1 VVVSTHT
8 QKQIIKRS
16 QIYWEK
22 HQIWSES
29 SSFEEEA
36 QLINGFLEE
45 EYNTI
50 PSKERIGKGRY
61 FIAKSVAR
69 GCRNFIETSS
79 RIKCEDIFNNTANML
94 LFGEMRQMPSLVYL
108 ATTLMAEFARI
119 DKGFLERAL
128 RHAKVWAE
136 HENWEI
142 RECTGYI
149 IRLAVANN
157 KAITFDILSDWI
169 SSPSPNLRRV
179 VVESLRPLADIKWL
193 RDPNKNDEVIA
204 FLYLVRFDP
213 SIYVR
218 TSVGNNLKDLSKY
231 MPDKILNIVL
241 SWINE
246 SEIKIA
252 PDLASKGLKELGREN
267 YNLIWTIKH
276 GLRWLQKREPRFHD
290 QIREILGDNYVNYFD
305 EKRNKLAKPK

>member
-1 VVVSTHT
+1 MVSTHT

-36 QLINGFLEE
+36 QLINGFLDE
-45 EYNTI
+45 EYNSI

-69 GCRNFIETSS
+69 GCRNIIETSS
-79 RIKCEDIFNNTANML
+79 RMKCKKIFHNTANML
-94 LFGEMRQMPSLVYL
+94 LFGEKREMPSLVYL

-119 DKGFLERAL
+119 DEEYLEKAL
-128 RHAKVWAE
+128 KHAKVWAD

-149 IRLAVANN
+149 IRLALVNN
-157 KAITFDILSDWI
+157 KTITFNILSDWI
-169 SSPSPNLRRV
+169 STPSPNLRRV
-179 VVESLRPLADIKWL
+179 VIESLRPLADVKWL

-204 FLYLVRFDP
+204 FLYLVRSDP
-213 SIYVR
+213 SSYVR

-231 MPDKILNIVL
+231 MPNKVLNIVAL
-241 SWINE
+241 WINE
-246 SEIKIA
+246 AKIEVT
-252 PDLASKGLKELGREN
+252 PDLASRGLKDLGREN

-276 GLRWLQKREPRFHD
+276 GLRWLQKREPEYHK
-290 QIREILGDNYVNYFD
+290 QIRKILGENYVLFYD